1 MVQIPDNM
9 RPTFDM
15 LAKHAFWIFAALVPL
30 IVLPALLFG
39 SAGVSARIAAKRA
52 EIASKLTQL
61 RQVSGNPAHPNE
73 QWSQAIEAEKQR
85 AEAELMAEWQRFWD
99 SQQAIR
105 VWPEELGAQFI
116 RRVQSLKPGG
126 KLDRPDLLNYQRRVP
141 RFVEALPERMG
152 AESAMVAGAGV
163 GMRGAAQFGPD
174 AAEPGMVPGMD
185 GGLGGMLGR
194 GGGGPRSIITWS
206 PADQQTLYQSFL
218 WDRPP
223 STMQVLM
230 AQEELWIYGVLCDLL
245 RAVNAS
251 ATGGHDSAVP
261 FVEELAV
268 GYRAA
273 EDQPGGVGRIYL
285 PAASGPAYVE
295 NDTGDSGLDMGADF
309 GMDGEG
315 MTAGRPPHPRFQA
328 AGGLAAAGRMG
339 MGMGMGGEADDP
351 MGGGGGA
358 REMSEDD
365 MFLSWAYVDFSGKPL
380 LAEELAA
387 TPGVA
392 MTRLMPF
399 LLRAVVD
406 QQKLDMLLVTMATWP
421 VPLDVRQ
428 VRINPGSVA
437 GDVGMDGPGGMMG
450 GGGGGGL
457 MARARMAG
465 ITGMGG
471 VSRPGGRGGLGGA
484 ESAMSSARLRPRD
497 VMVEILGTVAIAT
510 PPGSKPP
517 EASGSDD
524 RFGSR
529 VPAARPSRGQAAW
542 TRRTSRGAL
551 AMLAGGDA

>member
-9 RPTFDM
+9 RPTVDM
-15 LAKHAFWIFAALVPL
+15 LAKHAFWIFAVLVPL
-30 IVLPALLFG
+30 IALPALLVG
-39 SAGVSARIAAKRA
+39 SAGVSGRIAARRA

-85 AEAELMAEWQRFWD
+85 ADEELMAEWQRFWD

-105 VWPEELGAQFI
+105 VWPEELGATFI

-141 RFVEALPERMG
+141 RFVEALPPRMG
-152 AESAMVAGAGV
+152 AESAMAAGAGV

-174 AAEPGMVPGMD
+174 AAEPGMGPGMD
-185 GGLGGMLGR
+185 GGLGGMMGR
-194 GGGGPRSIITWS
+194 GGGPRSIITWN

-245 RAVNAS
+245 REVNAT

-285 PAASGPAYVE
+285 PASAGPAYVD
-295 NDTGDSGLDMGADF
+295 NDTGDGGMDMGADF
-309 GMDGEG
+309 SMDGEG
-315 MTAGRPPHPRFQA
+315 MSGGRPPHPRFQS
-328 AGGLAAAGRMG
+328 AGGLAGAGRMG
-339 MGMGMGGEADDP
+339 MGMGGAEDDM
-351 MGGGGGA
+351 MGGGGT
-358 REMSEDD
+358 REMSQDD

-380 LAEELAA
+380 LAEELAS

-406 QQKLDMLLVTMATWP
+406 QRKLDMLLVTMATWP

-457 MARARMAG
+457 AARARMAG
-465 ITGMGG
+465 ITGRGG
-471 VSRPGGRGGLGGA
+471 VSRPGGMGGFGGS
-484 ESAMSSARLRPRD
+484 EVGSSARLRPHD
-497 VMVEILGTVAIAT
+497 VTVEILGTVAIAT

-517 EASGSDD
+517 EASGSDSDD
-524 RFGSR
+524 RFGTR
-529 VPAARPSRGQAAW
+529 LPAGRPARGQTAW
-542 TRRTSRGAL
+542 TRRTLRDPATLLG
-551 AMLAGGDA
+551 GGDA